1 MKQSPPWRAKLELAL
16 CKLGLLVVPPLP
28 RRAVVMLA
36 HAIAAVGWLV
46 ARRERRVGQA
56 NLDLAFGA
64 TLTPAAKRAILRE
77 SFYTFALLMLDVFWF
92 SKHIRERVERW
103 VEFDASMEPL
113 WQHRATVGVTAHMGN
128 WELLGQSV
136 LLRGY
141 PLASV
146 VMPLA
151 NPAVDELFRQVRAD
165 NGQQVVPRQGA
176 VRHLLRALRSG
187 HKIALLLDQNT
198 LPQEGGQF
206 VPFFGVPVPVS
217 AAGSVLGLKTGA
229 LFFFGFCLP
238 QPDGHYRMLSSGSF
252 TPDPLTP
259 GCDEAAAVAALTLR
273 TAAMIEQVV
282 REHPGQWL
290 WTYKRCKFIA
300 PGADPALYP
309 YYAKPT
315 PAAAKPDA
323 SSAKT
328 SD

>member
-16 CKLGLLVVPPLP
+16 CKLGLLVVPPMP
-28 RRAVVMLA
+28 RRAVVVMA
-36 HAIAAVGWLV
+36 HIIAAVAWLV
-46 ARRERRVGQA
+46 ARRERRIGEA

-77 SFYTFALLMLDVFWF
+77 SFYTFALLLLDVFWF

-103 VEFDASMEPL
+103 VEFDSSMDTL
-113 WQHRATVGVTAHMGN
+113 WHHRATVGVTAHMGN

-141 PLASV
+141 PLVSV

-151 NPAVDELFRQVRAD
+151 NPAVDELFLRVRGD
-165 NGQQVVPRQGA
+165 NGQQIVPRQGA

-187 HKIALLLDQNT
+187 DKIALLLDQNT

-229 LFFFGFCLP
+229 MFFFGFCLP
-238 QPDGHYRMLSSGSF
+238 QPDGHYRMISTGCF
-252 TPDPLTP
+252 TPDPIPP
-259 GCDEAAAVAALTLR
+259 GGDEATAVAALTVR

-290 WTYKRCKFIA
+290 WMYKRWKFIA
-300 PGADPALYP
+300 PGADPARYP
-309 YYAKPT
+309 YYAKPM
-315 PAAAKPDA
+315 PEAPKP
-323 SSAKT
+323 
-328 SD
+328 

>member
-16 CKLGLLVVPPLP
+16 CKLGLLAVPPMP
-28 RRAVVMLA
+28 RRMVVALA
-36 HAIAAVGWLV
+36 HTIAAVAWLV
-46 ARRERRVGQA
+46 ARRERRIGLA
-56 NLDLAFGA
+56 NLDLAYGA

-77 SFYTFALLMLDVFWF
+77 SFYTFALLLLDVFWF

-103 VEFDASMEPL
+103 VVFDPSMEPL
-113 WQHRATVGVTAHMGN
+113 WHDRATVGVTAHMGN

-151 NPAVDELFRQVRAD
+151 NPAVDELFLRVRGD
-165 NGQQVVPRQGA
+165 HGQQIIPRQGA

-217 AAGSVLGLKTGA
+217 VAGSVLGLKTGA

-259 GCDEAAAVAALTLR
+259 GCDEAAAVAALTVR

-290 WTYKRCKFIA
+290 WMYKRWKFIE
-300 PGADPALYP
+300 PGTDRARYP
-309 YYAKPT
+309 YYAKPVPVVAKPEA
-315 PAAAKPDA
+315 PAAK
-323 SSAKT
+323 SSG
-328 SD
+328 